1 MYWLKACA
9 RQGREE
15 RDSAARTELLNLTI
29 EPTKYT
35 RANNKRFDDVDV
47 ITTLKLCRNDK
58 IFSASKR
65 SSGN

>member
-15 RDSAARTELLNLTI
+15 RDSAARTELPHLKKELS
-29 EPTKYT
+29 KYT

-47 ITTLKLCRNDK
+47 TTTLKLCRNDK